1 MLPLVL
7 RKIPYCLT
15 ELPSYCNE
23 NTTQLPLITDILYI
37 AILSLFCTTQIC
49 FLLFQM
55 KAVAEL
61 THAFKTAPSVSIY
74 NNNSTFKLARSFAFK
89 MVFTVKVSLLSVLH
103 CLHVYDNLT
112 VIADE
117 KEFWFKS
124 Y

>member
-1 MLPLVL
+1 
-7 RKIPYCLT
+7 
-15 ELPSYCNE
+15 
-23 NTTQLPLITDILYI
+23 
-37 AILSLFCTTQIC
+37 
-49 FLLFQM
+49 
-55 KAVAEL
+55 
-61 THAFKTAPSVSIY
+61 
-74 NNNSTFKLARSFAFK
+74 

>member
-1 MLPLVL
+1 
-7 RKIPYCLT
+7 
-15 ELPSYCNE
+15 
-23 NTTQLPLITDILYI
+23 
-37 AILSLFCTTQIC
+37 
-49 FLLFQM
+49 M

-74 NNNSTFKLARSFAFK
+74 NNNSTFKLAQSFAFK
-89 MVFTVKVSLLSVLH
+89 MVFTVKASLLSVLR

-112 VIADE
+112 VIAAE